1 MVGLALSALVALAA
15 WDVGRP
21 GNASPSALLAL
32 RAVGGLGLVAMAALS
47 LSFGAEDAAAVA
59 GVAAAPL
66 IIGLLRG
73 SPRRTEADVAVTVPV
88 TPPADAPGD
97 AFASGGERRA
107 A

>member
-1 MVGLALSALVALAA
+1 MSVV
-15 WDVGRP
+15 P

-59 GVAAAPL
+59 AVAAAPL
-66 IIGLLRG
+66 IIGLLRDA
-73 SPRRTEADVAVTVPV
+73 RRTEADVAVPVPV
-88 TPPADAPGD
+88 APPADAPGD
-97 AFASGGERRA
+97 AFAGDGERRA

>member
-73 SPRRTEADVAVTVPV
+73 PRRTEADVAVTVPV
-88 TPPADAPGD
+88 APPADAPGD
-97 AFASGGERRA
+97 AFARDGERQA